1 MAGENYSVVSWV
13 PKEGQCNF
21 GFQIWFKALGG
32 ERKRGPCGRGEGGS
46 GPRGAAG
53 GRGARVLPGPPVHP
67 RCPLTPTDEKLG
79 AHLPPQY
86 VSYNQSSYTQWDL
99 QPDTD
104 YEIHLLKERVLL
116 HQMAVKTNGTG
127 KGASGTDWS
136 ASLRRRPGY
145 SHLRP
150 QATARLFLPVPGC
163 PSAQDGEVW
172 VPGTIPFCILCLNC
186 CQGNHFCRRS
196 SSLSRRGSP
205 ASLSSKHAS
214 PQLIA
219 PPGPSGVH
227 GPGPHLP
234 LPGPR
239 GWRGRE
245 WTNGTRGSEGSPR
258 TRLGTGWGGRA
269 QVVGLQRPG
278 PSILPRAWARSPS
291 HCPCQ
296 AE

>member
-1 MAGENYSVVSWV
+1 M
-13 PKEGQCNF
+13 
-21 GFQIWFKALGG
+21 
-32 ERKRGPCGRGEGGS
+32 
-46 GPRGAAG
+46 
-53 GRGARVLPGPPVHP
+53 LPGPPVHP
-67 RCPLTPTDEKLG
+67 CCPLTPTDEKLG

-163 PSAQDGEVW
+163 PAAQDGEVW

-196 SSLSRRGSP
+196 SPCPAEGPPQASAPSTLRPSLS
-205 ASLSSKHAS
+205 L
-214 PQLIA
+214 
-219 PPGPSGVH
+219 
-227 GPGPHLP
+227 
-234 LPGPR
+234 LPGPLASMGLALTCPCPVPGGGGVGSGPMELEALREARAQGWER
-239 GWRGRE
+239 G
-245 WTNGTRGSEGSPR
+245 
-258 TRLGTGWGGRA
+258 GGGQA